1 MSKNVLYRS
10 VLYGK
15 LYQGHPATI
24 FCKITV
30 RRSKSDCLEISK
42 AWEKLKIYG
51 SVADLGGSSGGS
63 IEPRK
68 LKKLT
73 SKTF

>member
-30 RRSKSDCLEISK
+30 RRRKSDCLEISK
-42 AWEKLKIYG
+42 AWEKLACENIRF
-51 SVADLGGSSGGS
+51 SSLFAAEEVLEIS
-63 IEPRK
+63 RQ
-68 LKKLT
+68 
-73 SKTF
+73 